1 VNDKPTGRYYRITPR
16 FWQDTDIRN
25 EWTEDMRFLA
35 IYLMTSPHRNMVGL
49 FYCPLCYIE
58 NDLQWQSKRLRV
70 AFDALSSADFIR
82 YDEKAQVILIVK
94 GLKHDS
100 PSTGKQ
106 VEGAIKVLRGL
117 PLTHLLKD
125 LLDAATLECECLANA
140 MRMAFDWHSIETRIP
155 YTVYRT
161 PNTVE
166 NISQT
171 PSATDV
177 APASPS
183 GVIKPNEVL
192 ELWNEVCGDTLPK
205 CQKLAPK
212 RLDQVRAR
220 LREAG
225 RTAEWWR
232 AYFARIADY
241 RFCRGEN
248 DRGWKA
254 TLDWATKS
262 EDVVTR
268 VLEGT
273 YGATYSQSHVTAPPP
288 VVVREWTMEE
298 RIEQIRRER
307 EGAK

>member
-1 VNDKPTGRYYRITPR
+1 MNDKPTGRYYRITPR

-70 AFDALSSADFIR
+70 AFDALSIADFIR
-82 YDEKAQVILIVK
+82 YDERAQVIFIVN

-117 PLTHLLKD
+117 PFTHLLKD
-125 LLDAATLECECLANA
+125 LLDAAEVQCECLSSA
-140 MRMAFDWHSIETRIP
+140 MRLAFDWQSIEIRIP
-155 YTVYRT
+155 YTVTRI

-166 NISQT
+166 KISQT

-177 APASPS
+177 APSS
-183 GVIKPNEVL
+183 LNGSIKPDEVVT
-192 ELWNEVCGDTLPK
+192 LWNDVCGSILPK

-212 RLDQVRAR
+212 RLGQVKAR
-220 LREAG
+220 LREPG
-225 RTAEWWR
+225 RTADWWR
-232 AYFARIADY
+232 AYFARITDY

-254 TLDWATKS
+254 TFDWATKS

-268 VLEGT
+268 VMEGT
-273 YGATYSQSHVTAPPP
+273 YGATYSGPNTPPPP
-288 VVVREWTMEE
+288 VAVRTESMSELIEAAKRKLE
-298 RIEQIRRER
+298 RGEQ
-307 EGAK
+307 